1 LIRSPFRDLPR
12 EVSSLVA
19 ASFFVAVGFGIVM
32 PAIPVFAK
40 SFGVNNAAIGV
51 MVSAFAITRF
61 ASGLISGVLV
71 DKFGERAVFHRES
84 LWFRPLPSWQ
94 AYPKATNSYY
104 FLEQQVAWVLQ
115 CFPLQQVQ

>member
-1 LIRSPFRDLPR
+1 MKMQSPFKDLPR
-12 EVSSLVA
+12 EVSILVA

-40 SFGVNNAAIGV
+40 SFGVNNAAIGL

-71 DKFGERAVFHRES
+71 DKFGERAVFSTGIFMVSTFTFMAGIAQSYEQ
-84 LWFRPLPSWQ
+84 LLVFRAAGGLGS
-94 AYPKATNSYY
+94 SM
-104 FLEQQVAWVLQ
+104 F
-115 CFPLQQVQ
+115 

>member
-1 LIRSPFRDLPR
+1 
-12 EVSSLVA
+12 
-19 ASFFVAVGFGIVM
+19 M

-71 DKFGERAVFHRES
+71 DKFGERAVFS
-84 LWFRPLPSWQ
+84 TGIFLPSHSWLV
-94 AYPKATNSYY
+94 YLKVMSNY
-104 FLEQQVAWVLQ
+104 FSLEQQVDWGHP